1 MCKHHLLITGLPGTG
16 KTTLLI
22 RLARRL
28 ADRQAAGFYT
38 GEIRKESIRQG
49 FRLLSLDGREGILA
63 HIAFH
68 GGNRVGRYGVD
79 LKGFERF
86 LSDIALEES
95 PASLIF
101 IDEIGKMEC
110 QSPHYVALLRKLLDS
125 GKTVVA
131 TVASKGGGFI
141 AEVKGRADCEI
152 REVTMANREKLVEEL
167 AGWIMEH
174 AGKMKCTSK

>member
-1 MCKHHLLITGLPGTG
+1 MYKRHLLITGLPGTG

-28 ADRQAAGFYT
+28 TDHHTAGFYT
-38 GEIRKESIRQG
+38 EEIRIGGNRQG

-68 GGNRVGRYGVD
+68 GSNRVGRYGVD
-79 LKGFERF
+79 IKGFERF
-86 LSDIALEES
+86 LGDLDMAEA

-110 QSPHYVALLRKLLDS
+110 MSPNYVALLRKLFDS
-125 GKTVVA
+125 EKTVIA
-131 TVASKGGGFI
+131 TVASKGAGFI
-141 AEVKGRADCEI
+141 AEVKGRLDCEI

-167 AGWIMEH
+167 ARWIMDH
-174 AGKMKCTSK
+174 AVQMK